1 VRLGGLLYRLDSR
14 AGLTL
19 AEPAMTIHDA
29 TPDIRQIE
37 GLGEISDRY
46 DAILC
51 DIWGVLHNG
60 VASFGPASEA
70 LSAFRRRGG
79 AVVLIS
85 NAPRPSAPIRRQLE
99 KLGVLPDAFDAV
111 ATSGDVTIELIAER
125 IDDPVLH
132 IGPARDLSLFDAAA
146 EAAGRRPKLVSL
158 GDAAYALC
166 TGLREDVTETP
177 DDYEAE
183 LGAMTARAMTM
194 ICANPDIVI
203 HRGDALVY
211 CAGALARRYED
222 LGGPVVYAG
231 KPYAPIYRRALALAE
246 RATGGPLDRRRVLAI
261 GDGMKTDIAGA
272 AVAGVDAL
280 FVTHGIHRA
289 ALHGETLVKPASA
302 SALRRL
308 YAEHSLW
315 PVAAIGQLRA

>member
-1 VRLGGLLYRLDSR
+1 
-14 AGLTL
+14 
-19 AEPAMTIHDA
+19 MTIHNEA
-29 TPDIRQIE
+29 RDIQQIE

-79 AVVLIS
+79 VVILIS

-99 KLGVLPDAFDAV
+99 RLGVSPDAFDAV

-125 IDDPVLH
+125 IDDPILH
-132 IGPARDLSLFDAAA
+132 IGPARDLSLFHAAA
-146 EAAGRRPKLVSL
+146 EAAGRLPKLVSL
-158 GDAAYALC
+158 EDAAYALC
-166 TGLREDVTETP
+166 TGLRDDVTETP
-177 DDYEAE
+177 EDYQAE
-183 LGAMTARAMTM
+183 LGVMAARAMTM

-203 HRGDALVY
+203 HRGDVLIY

-246 RATGGPLDRRRVLAI
+246 RATGAPLDRRRVLAI
-261 GDGMKTDIAGA
+261 GDGMNTDIAGA
-272 AVAGVDAL
+272 AVAGLDAL
-280 FVTHGIHRA
+280 LVTHGIHRE
-289 ALHGETLVKPASA
+289 ALHGENLDRPASA
-302 SALRRL
+302 AALRRL
-308 YAEHSLW
+308 YGEHSLW
-315 PVAAIGQLRA
+315 PVAAIGELRA